1 MNTRIL
7 RGFIGIAL
15 LMVQCQA
22 NNKTSNSGNNISLD
36 TVASMDTTRI
46 DSNNKITYMLL
57 SPNEILGEIF
67 SDKKSMNL
75 QLINPISS
83 AVKYVDTRHMAL
95 NLGVYVADFA
105 YLNLNENKT
114 NALEYFKTIRDLAQ
128 KINIYGFFNEG
139 FFNRI
144 EKNLAKNDSLIK
156 ISQEMYYSMSDLL
169 ENSSRQNLFA
179 LISSGAL
186 IESLYLSTMNV
197 TKMTEYETIAKKIFE
212 QKYIFDNFYAFT
224 SVYKNDKDVKSILRQ
239 LDTLKRILDEADKKS
254 SEKTVTQSTD
264 NKVVIGGG
272 DEIKVND
279 KLFNSFKESV
289 VATRQEIVS
298 VSK

>member
-1 MNTRIL
+1 MNNRII

-22 NNKTSNSGNNISLD
+22 NNKKASNINLNSDTIVNI
-36 TVASMDTTRI
+36 DTTRI
-46 DSNNKITYMLL
+46 DTNNKVTYMLL

-67 SDKKSMNL
+67 SDKHLLNI

-83 AVKYVDTRHMAL
+83 AVKYVDTKHQAL
-95 NLGVYVADFA
+95 NLGVYIADFA

-128 KINIYGFFNEG
+128 KINIYGYFNEG

-144 EKNLAKNDSLIK
+144 EKNMARNDSLIK

-169 ENSSRQNLFA
+169 ENSSRQNIFA

-186 IESLYLSTMNV
+186 IESLYLSSMNI
-197 TKMTEYETIAKKIFE
+197 TKMSEYKTIAGKIFE

-224 SVYKNDKDVKSILRQ
+224 SVYKNDKDVRSILRQ
-239 LDTLKRILDEADKKS
+239 LDTLKKILDEADKKS
-254 SEKTVTQSTD
+254 SEKTVTQGND
-264 NKVVIGGG
+264 NKVIIGGG
-272 DEIKVND
+272 DEIQVTD
-279 KLFNSFKESV
+279 KLFNSFKENV
-289 VATRQEIVS
+289 IATRQEIVS
-298 VSK
+298 ISK

>member
-1 MNTRIL
+1 MNNRII

-22 NNKTSNSGNNISLD
+22 NNKKASNINLNSD
-36 TVASMDTTRI
+36 TIVNMDTTRI
-46 DSNNKITYMLL
+46 DTNNKVTYMLL

-67 SDKKSMNL
+67 SDKHQLNI

-83 AVKYVDTRHMAL
+83 AVKYVDTKHQAL
-95 NLGVYVADFA
+95 NLGVYIADFA

-128 KINIYGFFNEG
+128 KINIYGYFNEG

-144 EKNLAKNDSLIK
+144 EKNMARNDSLIK

-169 ENSSRQNLFA
+169 ENSSRQNIFA

-186 IESLYLSTMNV
+186 IESLYLSSMNI
-197 TKMTEYETIAKKIFE
+197 TKMSEYKTIAGKIFE

-224 SVYKNDKDVKSILRQ
+224 SVYKNDKDVRSILRQ
-239 LDTLKRILDEADKKS
+239 LDTLKKILDEADKKS
-254 SEKTVTQSTD
+254 SEKTVTQGND
-264 NKVVIGGG
+264 NKVIIGGG
-272 DEIKVND
+272 DEIQVTD
-279 KLFNSFKESV
+279 KLFNSFKENV
-289 VATRQEIVS
+289 IATRQEIVS
-298 VSK
+298 ISK